1 MKNSRAIG
9 SVLVRAVRPSAT
21 YPKLSRSTTVVL
33 FGWAMARDENL
44 AKYSQIYEK
53 EGLSTLRFI
62 SPFSGHTRSLKYSR
76 DVSGVVENLRAVLA
90 PADARLVLHLF
101 SMNAIYT
108 LCALNLQYPELD
120 VLGRT
125 DAIIFDS
132 CPVLFDAT
140 SPQSFITLANT
151 LAKALLQNASVV
163 DKIKFHLWKTYF
175 QVGVRVFILEQ
186 AIRTMLGMRL
196 SDFTPYH
203 YLRDHP
209 QLPRLMCFIYSDRDF
224 ICPPR
229 TIQQF
234 HEDMAQSGK
243 QVDVLRLT
251 DSDHVEHFKKYPAE
265 YSAVVQ
271 RFLSS
276 LERL

>member
-1 MKNSRAIG
+1 MKSSRAIG
-9 SVLVRAVRPSAT
+9 SVLTRALLPSTT
-21 YPKLSRSTTVVL
+21 YPKLARRTTVVL

-62 SPFSGHTRSLKYSR
+62 SPFSGHTRSLKNSR
-76 DVSGVVENLRAVLA
+76 DVSGVVEDLRAVLA
-90 PADARLVLHLF
+90 PADARLALHLF
-101 SMNAIYT
+101 SMNGIYT
-108 LCALNLQYPELD
+108 LCALTLQYPELD
-120 VLGRT
+120 LLKRT
-125 DAIIFDS
+125 DGIIFDS

-151 LAKALLQNASVV
+151 LAKALLQNASLI
-163 DKIKFHLWKTYF
+163 DKVKFHLWKTYF
-175 QVGVRVFILEQ
+175 QLGVRVFIIEQ

-209 QLPRLMCFIYSDRDF
+209 ELPRLMSFIYSDRDF
-224 ICPPR
+224 ICSPR

-234 HEDMAQSGK
+234 HETMARNGK
-243 QVDVLRLT
+243 QVDVLRLA